1 MSADFFITAPKRF
14 KRAGSVKAFTVDLS
28 SRLRVFWLPGRDYA
42 ANDSVRPKT
51 AQGFAF
57 KNLGGL
63 GQSGPIEPI
72 WPTVLA
78 GTVPDGSLI
87 WTAVIPGTNALDPIA
102 SVAWSIVNGDG
113 SLSVVSPVHTN
124 EEVTAAF
131 AGGTPGTTYRI
142 QGLIATVAALV
153 YDLNFD
159 LQVDS

>member
-28 SRLRVFWLPGRDYA
+28 SRLRVFWLPGREYA
-42 ANDSVRPKT
+42 VNDAVRPKV

-57 KNLGGL
+57 ENLGVP
-63 GQSGPIEPI
+63 GQSGATEPI
-72 WPTVLA
+72 WPTLLG
-78 GTVPDGSLI
+78 GTVVDGSLT

-102 SVAWSIVNGDG
+102 SVVWSIVNGDG
-113 SLSVVSPVHTN
+113 TLSVVSPIHTN

-131 AGGTPGTTYRI
+131 AGGIPGTTYRI

>member
-14 KRAGSVKAFTVDLS
+14 KRSGSVKAFTVDLS
-28 SRLRVFWLPGRDYA
+28 SRLRVFWIAGRAYR
-42 ANDSVRPKT
+42 ANDTVRPLVPT
-51 AQGFAF
+51 GFAYSSAAD
-57 KNLGGL
+57 
-63 GQSGPIEPI
+63 GQAGNVPPIF
-72 WPTVLA
+72 PTALA
-78 GTVPDGSLI
+78 ATVADGSLT
-87 WTAVIPGTNALDPIA
+87 WTAVIPGINALDPIA

-131 AGGTPGTTYRI
+131 AGGIPGTTYRI
-142 QGLIATVAALV
+142 QGLITTAAALV